1 MQSAMCD
8 NNMITGEFLLL
19 KQEVEL
25 AGVGLFLGT
34 AAGVDGVLEKGTK
47 VDEKE
52 AEFSLKA

>member
-1 MQSAMCD
+1 M
-8 NNMITGEFLLL
+8 L